1 MAAVGDVLDG
11 LDQGTVIPYLGPG
24 VLAATPGSE
33 VLPGTPARLVLRLV
47 AKASVP
53 HKICRNLTAAAQFI
67 ENFKH
72 RKTVV
77 KAMTEAFT
85 TEVAPGPLHR
95 YFASLPHLPVIVT
108 TWYDDLMMKAL
119 AVCKDDAQ
127 GRASAAEG
135 KMPGAAWGVV
145 QGVSQSEH
153 FGTWVQYFDATGAPA
168 DEARAHDWATLL
180 YQPLGSIAPAANFLV
195 SDTDF
200 VEVLTE
206 IDIQTPI
213 PVLVQER
220 RRDRHFLFLGCHFS
234 TQLDRMFARQIMKR
248 SSDKHWALLEGE
260 LTRNEARFLD
270 EQNIERID
278 MSLAEFLAHAGQ
290 AGVVALATMG

>member
-1 MAAVGDVLDG
+1 
-11 LDQGTVIPYLGPG
+11 

-33 VLPGTPARLVLRLV
+33 EVPGTPMRLVLRLT

-53 HKICRNLTAAAQFI
+53 HKIRHNLTAAAQFI

-77 KAMTEAFT
+77 KAMTEAFAA
-85 TEVAPGPLHR
+85 EVAPGELHR
-95 YFASLPHLPVIVT
+95 YFASLPQLPVLVS
-108 TWYDDLMMKAL
+108 TWYDDLLMKAL
-119 AVCKDDAQ
+119 AVRHGDAQ
-127 GRASAAEG
+127 GCASAAEDR
-135 KMPGAAWGVV
+135 MPGAAWGMV

-153 FGTWVQYFDATGAPA
+153 FGTWVHYFDQTGASA
-168 DEARAHDWATLL
+168 DEEKARGWATLI

-213 PVLVQER
+213 PALVQER
-220 RRDRHFLFLGCHFS
+220 RKGRHFLFLGCRFN

-248 SSDKHWALLEGE
+248 SSDRHWALLEGG
-260 LTRNEARFLD
+260 LTRNEARFLA

-278 MSLAEFLAHAGQ
+278 MSLAEFLAHAGA
-290 AGVVALATMG
+290 AGTVPLAAAV

>member
-1 MAAVGDVLDG
+1 MAAIDDVFAG
-11 LDQGTVIPYLGPG
+11 LAHGAIIPYLGPG

-33 VLPGTPARLVLRLV
+33 ALPGSPARLVLRLV

-53 HKICRNLTAAAQFI
+53 HKIRNNLTAAAQFI

-85 TEVAPGPLHR
+85 AEVAPSALHY
-95 YFASLPHLPVIVT
+95 YFAGIPHLPVIVS
-108 TWYDDLMMKAL
+108 TWYDDLLMKAL
-119 AVCKDDAQ
+119 VVCKD
-127 GRASAAEG
+127 
-135 KMPGAAWGVV
+135 WGMV
-145 QGVSQSEH
+145 QGVSQSEY
-153 FGTWVQYFDATGAPA
+153 FGTWVQYFAADGSPA
-168 DEARAHDWATLL
+168 REVEARDWATLL

-213 PVLVQER
+213 PPLVQER
-220 RRDRHFLFLGCHFS
+220 RKGRHFLFLGCRFN
-234 TQLDRMFARQIMKR
+234 TQLDRMFARQIIKR
-248 SSDKHWALLEGE
+248 SSDRHWALLEGE
-260 LTRNEARFLD
+260 LTHNETRFLT
-270 EQNIERID
+270 EHNIQRID
-278 MSLAEFLAHAGQ
+278 MSLVEFLARAGQ
-290 AGVVALATMG
+290 AATLPLATAV

>member
-1 MAAVGDVLDG
+1 MAAIDDVFAG
-11 LDQGTVIPYLGPG
+11 LARGAVIPYLGPG
-24 VLAATPGSE
+24 VLSATPGSE
-33 VLPGTPARLVLRLV
+33 ELPGSPARLVLRLI

-53 HKICRNLTAAAQFI
+53 HKIRNNLTAAAQFI

-77 KAMTEAFT
+77 KAMTEAFAAD
-85 TEVAPGPLHR
+85 VSPGDLHR
-95 YFASLPHLPVIVT
+95 YFAALPYLPVIVS
-108 TWYDDLMMKAL
+108 TWYDDLLMKAF
-119 AVCKDDAQ
+119 
-127 GRASAAEG
+127 ASR
-135 KMPGAAWGVV
+135 AAWCAV

-153 FGTWVQYFDATGAPA
+153 FGAWVQYFDSNGARVEEA
-168 DEARAHDWATLL
+168 QARAWATLL

-220 RRDRHFLFLGCHFS
+220 RRDRHFLFLGCRFA

-248 SSDKHWALLEGE
+248 SSDQHWALLEGA
-260 LTRNEARFLD
+260 LTRNEARFLAD
-270 EQNIERID
+270 QNIQRID
-278 MSLAEFLAHAGQ
+278 MSLSEFLVRAGRESI
-290 AGVVALATMG
+290 APLATAI

>member
-1 MAAVGDVLDG
+1 MGAIDDVFADLARG
-11 LDQGTVIPYLGPG
+11 AVIPYLGPG

-33 VLPGTPARLVLRLV
+33 VLPGSPTRLVLRLT

-53 HKICRNLTAAAQFI
+53 HKIRNNLTAAAQFI

-85 TEVAPGPLHR
+85 AEAAPGALHR
-95 YFASLPHLPVIVT
+95 YLAGMAQVPMIVS
-108 TWYDDLMMKAL
+108 TWYDDLMMQAL
-119 AVCKDDAQ
+119 SVCR
-127 GRASAAEG
+127 G
-135 KMPGAAWGVV
+135 WGMV

-153 FGTWVQYFDATGAPA
+153 FGTWVQYFAADGSPA
-168 DEARAHDWATLL
+168 DEAQARDWSTLL

-213 PVLVQER
+213 PPLVQER
-220 RRDRHFLFLGCHFS
+220 RRDRHFLFLGCRFN

-248 SSDKHWALLEGE
+248 SSDKHWALLQGE
-260 LTRNEARFLD
+260 LTRNETRFLA

-278 MSLAEFLAHAGQ
+278 LSLAEFTARAG
-290 AGVVALATMG
+290 AAVTSPLATAV

>member
-1 MAAVGDVLDG
+1 MAAIDDVFAG
-11 LDQGTVIPYLGPG
+11 LARGAVIPYLGPG

-33 VLPGTPARLVLRLV
+33 LLPGSPARLVLRLT

-53 HKICRNLTAAAQFI
+53 HKIRNNLTAAAQFI

-85 TEVAPGPLHR
+85 AEVAPGALHR
-95 YFASLPHLPVIVT
+95 WFASLPKLPLIVS
-108 TWYDDLMMKAL
+108 TWYDDLLSKAL
-119 AVCKDDAQ
+119 AV
-127 GRASAAEG
+127 REN
-135 KMPGAAWGVV
+135 WGVV

-153 FGTWVQYFDATGAPA
+153 FGTWVHYFAADGSPA
-168 DEARAHDWATLL
+168 DDVQARAWATLL
-180 YQPLGSIAPAANFLV
+180 YQPLGSVAPAANFLV

-213 PVLVQER
+213 PPLVQER
-220 RRDRHFLFLGCHFS
+220 RTGRHFLFLGCRFNN
-234 TQLDRMFARQIMKR
+234 QLDRLFARQIMKR
-248 SSDKHWALLEGE
+248 SSDQHWALLEGE
-260 LTRNEARFLD
+260 LTRNEARFLA
-270 EQNIERID
+270 EQHIERID
-278 MSLAEFLAHAGQ
+278 MSLDEFQARAGAAAAPLAA
-290 AGVVALATMG
+290 AV

>member
-1 MAAVGDVLDG
+1 MAAIDDVFASLAE
-11 LDQGTVIPYLGPG
+11 GTVIPYLGPG

-33 VLPGTPARLVLRLV
+33 ELPGSPARLVLRLI

-53 HKICRNLTAAAQFI
+53 HKIRNNLTAAAQFI

-85 TEVAPGPLHR
+85 ADVEAGDLHR
-95 YFASLPHLPVIVT
+95 YFAALPQLPVIVS
-108 TWYDDLMMKAL
+108 TWYDDLLMKAF
-119 AVCKDDAQ
+119 
-127 GRASAAEG
+127 ASR
-135 KMPGAAWGVV
+135 AAWGAV

-153 FGTWVQYFDATGAPA
+153 FGTWVQYFDSNGARVE
-168 DEARAHDWATLL
+168 EAQAHAWATLL

-213 PVLVQER
+213 PALVQER
-220 RRDRHFLFLGCHFS
+220 RRDRHFLFLGCRFA

-248 SSDKHWALLEGE
+248 SSDRHWALLEGE
-260 LTRNEARFLD
+260 LTRNETRFLAD
-270 EQNIERID
+270 QNIQRID
-278 MSLAEFLAHAGQ
+278 MSLSEFLARAGQ
-290 AGVVALATMG
+290 ASMAPLATAV

>member
-1 MAAVGDVLDG
+1 MAAIDDVFAG
-11 LDQGTVIPYLGPG
+11 LARGEVIPYLGPG

-33 VLPGTPARLVLRLV
+33 ELPGSPARLVLRLI

-53 HKICRNLTAAAQFI
+53 HKIRNNLTAAAQFI
-67 ENFKH
+67 ENIKH
-72 RKTVV
+72 RKPVV

-85 TEVAPGPLHR
+85 ADVSPGDLHR
-95 YFASLPHLPVIVT
+95 YFAALPQLPVIVS
-108 TWYDDLMMKAL
+108 TWYDGLLMKAF
-119 AVCKDDAQ
+119 
-127 GRASAAEG
+127 ASR
-135 KMPGAAWGVV
+135 AAWGAV

-153 FGTWVQYFDATGAPA
+153 FGTWVQYFDNSGARV
-168 DEARAHDWATLL
+168 DETQARAWATLL

-213 PVLVQER
+213 PALVQER
-220 RRDRHFLFLGCHFS
+220 RRDRHFLFLGCRFA

-248 SSDKHWALLEGE
+248 SSDRHWALLEGE
-260 LTRNEARFLD
+260 LTRNEARFLAD
-270 EQNIERID
+270 QNIQRID
-278 MSLAEFLAHAGQ
+278 MSLSEFLARAGR
-290 AGVVALATMG
+290 ASMAPLATAV